1 MTKKNLRLVSAVLA
15 AAVAVFAL
23 VGVTAAK
30 RAGVTAPI
38 QPTVQASVS
47 LHLTL
52 GNPSG
57 ATTDESDK
65 DNFLLVK
72 PQYVMSYNNSR
83 GGPNWVSWHL
93 QKSDIGMVERG
104 KFHPDP
110 DLPAGFKHVVP
121 ADYTGTGF
129 DRGHICNSKDRTKT
143 VEDNTA
149 TFSMANMEP
158 QTPDLNQQVWKKLED
173 YSRTL
178 AGQGNELYI
187 VAGCYGGTK
196 TIGRANK
203 VTVPDRCWKVIV
215 VLKQGNNDL
224 SRIDENTRVIAV
236 DMPNKKGIRSDPWQK
251 YIVTV
256 RDVEEKT
263 GYDFL
268 SEVSKRV
275 QDVIETKRDP
285 GRATPARRS
294 SGRGRHR

>member
-1 MTKKNLRLVSAVLA
+1 MPKKNLKLVTAALAVAAAVLA
-15 AAVAVFAL
+15 V
-23 VGVTAAK
+23 VGITPAKHATVTSSF
-30 RAGVTAPI
+30 
-38 QPTVQASVS
+38 QPAVQASVS
-47 LHLTL
+47 PHLTL

-57 ATTDESDK
+57 ATADESDK

-93 QKSDIGMVERG
+93 QKSDIGTVERG
-104 KFHPDP
+104 NFHPDP

-158 QTPDLNQQVWKKLED
+158 QVPDLNQQVWKKLED

-178 AGQGNELYI
+178 AGQGNEMYI
-187 VAGCYGGTK
+187 VAGCYGGTR

-215 VLKQGNNDL
+215 VLKQGSNDL
-224 SRIDENTRVIAV
+224 SRIDKDTRVIAV
-236 DMPNKKGIRSDPWQK
+236 DMPNKKGIRRDPWQK

-256 RDVEEKT
+256 RDVEDKT

-268 SEVSKRV
+268 SEVPKRV
-275 QDVIETKRDP
+275 QDVLETKRDP
-285 GRATPARRS
+285 GRATPARRP
-294 SGRGRHR
+294 SGRGGNR